1 MRRAE
6 TVEAVSSV
14 FFFQDQIFVVVRQN
28 HLEAFPGYHAF
39 PGGKIDSQDHASNSS
54 SNFPELNPVHLS
66 ALHREMKEELDFDL
80 QKGIAEGTISS
91 IEPLAEIAAP
101 SFAQIPFRNWFYR
114 IDLKESPEFILDEG
128 EFASGTWMTPQNL
141 LQTYQEGKALMV
153 PPLRRMIR
161 LLQED
166 PQTTNLGD
174 LSRKFD
180 ESQNIPELEMQ
191 EGVRI
196 LMIPSHTLPPAE
208 RTNAFRLGDPGSPQ
222 ILVDPSPKSEEIY
235 QVLLQQM
242 KEENLDALFLTHH
255 HPDHHQH
262 APDLARELGVPIYL
276 SQDCYQ
282 RILGK
287 FQQDYF
293 HGVEIRIL
301 FEGDSVT
308 RWHGE
313 EVRVFEVP
321 GHDAG
326 QLALA
331 PESLSWF
338 IVGDLIQGIGTV
350 VISEPEGDMAT
361 YFKTLEKVIK
371 LQPSVIMPS
380 HGIPMRGTFRLEAT
394 LQHRRE
400 REKQVLSLFH
410 QGSTEQQ
417 MLQSI
422 YQNIPP
428 MLYPYALK
436 NIQSHLRKL
445 RQENRLV

>member
-1 MRRAE
+1 
-6 TVEAVSSV
+6 
-14 FFFQDQIFVVVRQN
+14 
-28 HLEAFPGYHAF
+28 
-39 PGGKIDSQDHASNSS
+39 
-54 SNFPELNPVHLS
+54 
-66 ALHREMKEELDFDL
+66 
-80 QKGIAEGTISS
+80 
-91 IEPLAEIAAP
+91 
-101 SFAQIPFRNWFYR
+101 
-114 IDLKESPEFILDEG
+114 
-128 EFASGTWMTPQNL
+128 
-141 LQTYQEGKALMV
+141 
-153 PPLRRMIR
+153 
-161 LLQED
+161 
-166 PQTTNLGD
+166 
-174 LSRKFD
+174 
-180 ESQNIPELEMQ
+180 
-191 EGVRI
+191 
-196 LMIPSHTLPPAE
+196 
-208 RTNAFRLGDPGSPQ
+208 
-222 ILVDPSPKSEEIY
+222 
-235 QVLLQQM
+235 M
-242 KEENLDALFLTHH
+242 KEENLNALFLTHH

-293 HGVEIRIL
+293 HGVEIRVL

-380 HGIPMRGTFRLEAT
+380 HGIPMR
-394 LQHRRE
+394 
-400 REKQVLSLFH
+400 VLSGWKRPSNIDGKEKSRCSVYFIRA
-410 QGSTEQQ
+410 EQNNRCW
-417 MLQSI
+417 SRFI
-422 YQNIPP
+422 RI
-428 MLYPYALK
+428 
-436 NIQSHLRKL
+436 SLRCFIL
-445 RQENRLV
+445 MP